1 MQNNFN
7 NNFNNNFPSQDGLKT
22 TTMKPVKINLSTQPA
37 ELLATMCE
45 ELPVAWYHYRKQ
57 IGSSLQYQKHEDR
70 LLDQALEEQRSLV
83 SDIGEYISKVG
94 NRWMTYVHTEYLP
107 QALHAMATHV
117 SFVYYE
123 TCASCGAFFPLYA
136 PPSVKNRG
144 KQKKQVPTGIVIYT
158 DHFFY
163 QMSVRTGKKYR
174 SKELIREFVTTRDAH
189 AMQADD
195 DGGLV
200 VRFVGGYGFGKWWQQ
215 DGIRVCQVRT
225 YLNEKGGDSLNRRQ
239 QRLVEKLNAY
249 AVLLEGGM
257 YNPDVMRDTI
267 VSASI
272 TRRPDVLANISDK
285 IDAETMRK
293 IAANPTTQADYHRSL
308 MKRLKAIKTLGMEQE
323 YQFATTL
330 TVGYVGLMQR
340 MLSMELNEPQ
350 LAIVASYVSME
361 CGDMVEKY
369 ARRDMSQ
376 TTDAEQQEFNDDF
389 ISMSARVARR
399 MKLRSMTEDRIRETV
414 EKMKNEE

>member
-1 MQNNFN
+1 MR
-7 NNFNNNFPSQDGLKT
+7 T
-22 TTMKPVKINLSTQPA
+22 IKPVKINLSTQPR
-37 ELLATMCE
+37 ELLDTMRE

-57 IGSSLQYQKHEDR
+57 IGSSLQYQKHEDQ

-83 SDIGEYISKVG
+83 SDIGEWISRVG
-94 NRWMTYVHTEYLP
+94 NRWITYVHTEYFP
-107 QALHAMATHV
+107 QALHAVATHV

-123 TCASCGAFFPLYA
+123 TYASCGAFFPLYA

-158 DHFFY
+158 DHFFL
-163 QMSVRTGKKYR
+163 QMSNRTGKKYR

-195 DGGLV
+195 DGSLV
-200 VRFVGGYGFGKWWQQ
+200 VRFVGGYGFGKWWEQ

-239 QRLVEKLNAY
+239 QRLAEKLNAY
-249 AVLLEGGM
+249 AVLMEGGM
-257 YNPDVMRDTI
+257 YNPDVMRDTA
-267 VSASI
+267 VSAAI
-272 TRRPDVLANISDK
+272 TRRPDVLANISEE
-285 IDAETMRK
+285 IDPETMRK

-308 MKRLKAIKTLGMEQE
+308 EKRLKAIKTLGLDREM
-323 YQFATTL
+323 QFSMSL
-330 TVGYVGLMQR
+330 TMGYVGLMQK
-340 MLSMELNEPQ
+340 MLDMELNEPQ
-350 LAIVASYVSME
+350 VAVVASYVSME

-376 TTDAEQQEFNDDF
+376 ATDAEQQEFTDDF
-389 ISMSARVARR
+389 ISMSARIARR
-399 MKLRSMTEDRIRETV
+399 MKLRSMTEERIRETV
-414 EKMKNEE
+414 EKMKSEE

>member
-1 MQNNFN
+1 
-7 NNFNNNFPSQDGLKT
+7 
-22 TTMKPVKINLSTQPA
+22 MKPVKINLSTQPA
-37 ELLATMCE
+37 ELLATMRE

-57 IGSSLQYQKHEDR
+57 IGSALQYQKHEDR
-70 LLDQALEEQRSLV
+70 LLDQALEEKRSLV
-83 SDIGEYISKVG
+83 SDISEYISKVG
-94 NRWMTYVHTEYLP
+94 NRWMTYVHTEYFP

-123 TCASCGAFFPLYA
+123 TYASCGAFFPLYA

-158 DHFFY
+158 DHFFL
-163 QMSVRTGKKYR
+163 QMSNRTGKKYR
-174 SKELIREFVTTRDAH
+174 SKELIREFITTRDAH

-200 VRFVGGYGFGKWWQQ
+200 VRFVEGYGFGKWWEQ

-249 AVLLEGGM
+249 AVLYEDGM
-257 YNPDVMRDTI
+257 YNPDVARDAI
-267 VSASI
+267 VSAAI
-272 TRRPDVLANISDK
+272 TRSPDVLANISDK
-285 IDAETMRK
+285 IGPESLRQ
-293 IAANPTTQADYHRSL
+293 ISGNPTTPADYMHS
-308 MKRLKAIKTLGMEQE
+308 MEKRLKAIQTLGLDREM
-323 YQFATTL
+323 QFSMSLAM
-330 TVGYVGLMQR
+330 GYVGLMQK
-340 MLSMELNEPQ
+340 MLDMELNEPQ
-350 LAIVASYVSME
+350 VAIVASFVSME

-376 TTDAEQQEFNDDF
+376 ATDAEQQEFTDDF
-389 ISMSARVARR
+389 ARMSARVARR
-399 MKLRSMTEDRIRETV
+399 MRLRSMTEERIRETV

>member
-1 MQNNFN
+1 
-7 NNFNNNFPSQDGLKT
+7 
-22 TTMKPVKINLSTQPA
+22 MKPVKINLSTQPR

-83 SDIGEYISKVG
+83 SDIGEWISRVG
-94 NRWMTYVHTEYLP
+94 NRWITYVHTEYFP
-107 QALHAMATHV
+107 QALHAVATHV
-117 SFVYYE
+117 SFIYYE
-123 TCASCGAFFPLYA
+123 TYASCGAFFPLYA
-136 PPSVKNRG
+136 PPSAKSRG

-158 DHFFY
+158 DHFFL
-163 QMSVRTGKKYR
+163 QMSNRTGKKYR
-174 SKELIREFVTTRDAH
+174 SRELIREFVTTRDAH

-195 DGGLV
+195 DGSLV
-200 VRFVGGYGFGKWWQQ
+200 VRFVGGYGFGKWWEEN
-215 DGIRVCQVRT
+215 GIRVCQVRT

-249 AVLLEGGM
+249 AVLLEDGM
-257 YNPDVMRDTI
+257 YNPDVARDAI
-267 VSASI
+267 VSAAI
-272 TRRPDVLANISDK
+272 TRRPDVLANISGK
-285 IDAETMRK
+285 IDVETMRK
-293 IAANPTTQADYHRSL
+293 IAANPTTQADYQRTL
-308 MKRLKAIKTLGMEQE
+308 EKRLKAIKTLGMEQE
-323 YQFATTL
+323 YQFVTAL
-330 TVGYVGLMQR
+330 TMGYIGLMEK
-340 MLSMELNEPQ
+340 MLGMEINEAQ
-350 LAIVASYVSME
+350 VAVIAPIVSME

-389 ISMSARVARR
+389 IRMSARVALR
-399 MKLRSMTEDRIRETV
+399 MKLRSMTEERIRETV

>member
-1 MQNNFN
+1 
-7 NNFNNNFPSQDGLKT
+7 
-22 TTMKPVKINLSTQPA
+22 MKPVKINLSTQPA

-57 IGSSLQYQKHEDR
+57 IGSTLQYQKYEDHV
-70 LLDQALEEQRSLV
+70 LDQALAEQRSLV

-94 NRWMTYVHTEYLP
+94 NRWMTYVHTEYFP

-123 TCASCGAFFPLYA
+123 TYASCGAFFPLYP
-136 PPSVKNRG
+136 PPSVSRSG
-144 KQKKQVPTGIVIYT
+144 KQKKQEPNGILIYT
-158 DHFFY
+158 DHFFLR
-163 QMSVRTGKKYR
+163 MSNRTGKKYR

-200 VRFVGGYGFGKWWQQ
+200 VRFVGGYGFGKWWEQ

-249 AVLLEGGM
+249 AVLYEDGM
-257 YNPDVMRDTI
+257 YNPAVALSSA

-293 IAANPTTQADYHRSL
+293 IAANPTTQADYQRTL
-308 MKRLKAIKTLGMEQE
+308 EKRLKAIKTLGLDREM
-323 YQFATTL
+323 QFSMSLAM
-330 TVGYVGLMQR
+330 GYVGLMQK
-340 MLSMELNEPQ
+340 MLDMELNEPQ
-350 LAIVASYVSME
+350 VAVVASYVSME
-361 CGDMVEKY
+361 CGDMVKKY

-376 TTDAEQQEFNDDF
+376 ASGDEQQEFMDDF
-389 ISMSARVARR
+389 ARMSARIARR
-399 MKLRSMTEDRIRETV
+399 MHLRSMTEERIRETV
-414 EKMKNEE
+414 AALSRSEQKQN

>member
-1 MQNNFN
+1 
-7 NNFNNNFPSQDGLKT
+7 
-22 TTMKPVKINLSTQPA
+22 
-37 ELLATMCE
+37 
-45 ELPVAWYHYRKQ
+45 
-57 IGSSLQYQKHEDR
+57 
-70 LLDQALEEQRSLV
+70 
-83 SDIGEYISKVG
+83 VG
-94 NRWMTYVHTEYLP
+94 NRWITYVHHEYFP

-117 SFVYYE
+117 SFIYYE
-123 TCASCGAFFPLYA
+123 TYASCGAFFPLYA
-136 PPSVKNRG
+136 PPSSSRNG

-163 QMSVRTGKKYR
+163 QMSQRTGKKYR

-195 DGGLV
+195 DGSLV
-200 VRFVGGYGFGKWWQQ
+200 VRFVGGYGFGKWWEQ

-249 AVLLEGGM
+249 AVLYEDGM
-257 YNPDVMRDTI
+257 YNPDVALSSA

-285 IDAETMRK
+285 IDADTMRK
-293 IAANPTTQADYHRSL
+293 IAANPTTPADYHRML
-308 MKRLKAIKTLGMEQE
+308 EKRLKAIKTLGLDREM
-323 YQFATTL
+323 QFSMSL
-330 TVGYVGLMQR
+330 TMGYVGLMEK
-340 MLSMELNEPQ
+340 MLGMEINEAQ
-350 LAIVASYVSME
+350 VAVIAPFVSME
-361 CGDMVEKY
+361 CGDMVRKY

-389 ISMSARVARR
+389 IRMSARVARR
-399 MKLRSMTEDRIRETV
+399 MKLRSMTEERIREVV
-414 EKMKNEE
+414 EKMKNE